1 MQRQIFGEETY
12 MFKAKQ
18 LVEQLFESIL
28 PVDGRTNVKFL
39 GFSTPPEW
47 KMCTR
52 ALPECTSWWHPRRC
66 RYDNERS
73 TLLSPQRGNPVF
85 PGTIPIG
92 TFPGSIPRGNPV
104 FSAGLPGSI
113 PRGNMHIYNQ
123 WTCRGGSTALW
134 ASVYEVKLSIY

>member
-12 MFKAKQ
+12 MYKAKQ

-39 GFSTPPEW
+39 RFSTHPEYERCTAPLPFNDHEIPPW
-47 KMCTR
+47 M
-52 ALPECTSWWHPRRC
+52 HPRRC
-66 RYDNERS
+66 RYDNERT
-73 TLLSPQRGNPVF
+73 TLLSPDGGF
-85 PGTIPIG
+85 PGISIG

-104 FSAGLPGSI
+104 FSGSI
-113 PRGNMHIYNQ
+113 PRGNMKIYNE

-134 ASVYEVKLSIY
+134 ASVYEVKQSIY